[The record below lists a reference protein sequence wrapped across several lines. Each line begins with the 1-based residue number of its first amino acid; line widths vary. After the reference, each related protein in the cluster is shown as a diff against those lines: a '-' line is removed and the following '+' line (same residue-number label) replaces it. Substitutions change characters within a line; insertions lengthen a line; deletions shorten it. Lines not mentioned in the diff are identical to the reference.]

1 MFINYKKNFFM
12 LKGGVIFKN
21 EGINMDKF
29 DYILKL
35 IEENTVKLKLI
46 SDSTAYANVY
56 ELEFIE
62 KTNTPFFGLNET
74 GTDFTVPIYS
84 LILKVVFLEEGIVY
98 KKEFNKFKMNLEE
111 FEKEVHAQNT
121 VYEKTINKGK
131 PVCPS
136 IITSSVL
143 NEETSIKFVDNFYN
157 KDSPEKINTTKQSI
171 HNGTKIGIIV
181 MENEVDFKPV
191 DDFLRIVDKS
201 DNNALI
207 ESTGLEIISALMRTL
222 FEAEIFHVDNN
233 YGNILVKYE
242 NNDLKVRIIDYGKC
256 FPVLEKRTIAELI
269 QISQSEF
276 KTDILK
282 EYSFSIIKD
291 LFLKYNV
298 DLYSDSSIKKVQDL
312 LKVYDSLPEL
322 ESIKNY
328 FVDNKFISSK
338 LNKSKKKYRKYKKS
352 KKRRFSVLNK
362 SKRRSIQK

>member
-1 MFINYKKNFFM
+1 MI
-12 LKGGVIFKN
+12 KGGVIFKN

-35 IEENTVKLKLI
+35 IQENTVKLKLI

-62 KTNTPFFGLNET
+62 KTITPFFGLNET
-74 GTDFTVPIYS
+74 STDFTVPIYS

-98 KKEFNKFKMNLEE
+98 KNEFNKFKMNLEE
-111 FEKEVHAQNT
+111 FEKEVQTQNK
-121 VYEKTINKGK
+121 VYEITISKGK

-136 IITSSVL
+136 IVTSGVL
-143 NEETSIKFVDNFYN
+143 NEETSIKFIDNFYN
-157 KDSPEKINTTKQSI
+157 KESPEKINTTKQSI

-201 DNNALI
+201 DNDSLI
-207 ESTGLEIISALMRTL
+207 ESTGLEIISALMRIL
-222 FEAEIFHVDNN
+222 FEAQINHVDNN

-242 NNDLKVRIIDYGKC
+242 NNNLKVRIIDYGKC
-256 FPVLEKRTIAELI
+256 FPVWEKRTFAELI

-282 EYSFSIIKD
+282 EYSFAIIKD

-298 DLYSDSSIKKVQDL
+298 DLYSDSSIEKVQDL

-322 ESIKNY
+322 ESIKKH
-328 FVDNKFISSK
+328 FLDNKFISSI
-338 LNKSKKKYRKYKKS
+338 LNKSKKKYRKYKRKS
-352 KKRRFSVLNK
+352 KKRRFSILNNL
-362 SKRRSIQK
+362 KRRSIHK